1 MKHFRRTRIIAL
13 FLAVVMLLA
22 LLLPSV
28 AAQTGTLEVNT
39 AVRHKVCTALSAQ
52 AEAYYSGDYGYDIL
66 SSLAGVYAP
75 DDSWQATQNN
85 PLYSALQKLMT
96 DTHTNQNVA
105 YSGYSSNAL
114 ATYWASTDAAAGT
127 ESYLYFY
134 TDIDSADGA
143 YTMNREHV
151 WPKSKASYYQRGGG
165 ADLHHLRPSIAGVNS
180 AKSNSTFGN
189 QNGGGS
195 AYKVNGEAVIWTG
208 GGKLEVR
215 DNVKGD
221 VARILLYVY
230 CRWGQPNLYSDVD
243 SSKLPPL
250 DSDDSSNSGARAI
263 DSFDTLL
270 EWMELDPVDDWEMM
284 RNDQAENV
292 QGNRNV
298 FIDYPE
304 YAWLMFGMDPPAD
317 FETPSGMAILNAHN
331 WDEGDLLTEP
341 TCTENGTMRF
351 TCLDCGMTRDRQIP
365 ALGHEKGAATEQ
377 QPAACTEDG
386 FINYICS
393 RCGETLAEVQPAT
406 GHSFEGGVCSVCGHT
421 VAVFQLTN
429 TLADGDLVIVYNP
442 SADAA
447 MSSEIRNRD
456 YRGYETVQPV
466 NGCIYTESNAVVW
479 TVSKEADGFVL
490 TANDGT
496 VLATDAANSVPAGG
510 RFRVW
515 QLSPAATEGCVYLLN
530 NGDKYLEWNTKY
542 ADFASYYYTEEY
554 ESGLAM
560 QIYTQLVCKHTDT
573 ELRSKDATCTE
584 SGYSDASFCVRCG
597 AKLSD
602 GTVIPPLGHDYADTV
617 TAPTCES
624 KGYTVHICSRCGD
637 EYADALTPVLGHDLG
652 SWVTVQ
658 QASCTQ
664 AGLRERKCSRCDY
677 AETELLP
684 ASCCFSADY
693 TDTPDTENWAHAG
706 IDFCIG
712 RDIMG
717 STKTETL
724 TFEPGSTTTRAMIV
738 SILYRLSGSPAVE
751 YKPVFSDIADGKW
764 YTDAV
769 LWAHQAGVVV
779 GYQDGTFGPNDLV
792 TREQIA
798 VILKGYTENVLGRP
812 AEERA
817 ALTAFADADKLTWSN
832 DAVQWAVAIGLISGK
847 DGARL
852 DPQGDATRAEVAAI
866 LMRYCTAYTE

>member
-1 MKHFRRTRIIAL
+1 MKHFRLNRIIAM
-13 FLAVVMLLA
+13 FLATVLLLA

-39 AVRHKVCTALSAQ
+39 AKRHSVCTVLSEQ

-105 YSGYSSNAL
+105 YSGYGSNAL

-127 ESYLYFY
+127 DSYLYFY
-134 TDIDSADGA
+134 TDIDSADGR

-180 AKSNSTFGN
+180 AKSNSMFGN
-189 QNGGGS
+189 QNGGGK
-195 AYKVNGEAVIWTG
+195 AYTVDGEAVIWTG

-230 CRWGQPNLYSDVD
+230 CRWGQPNLYSDVA

-250 DSDDSSNSGARAI
+250 DSDDSANSGVRAI
-263 DSFDTLL
+263 ESFDTLL
-270 EWMELDPVDDWEMM
+270 EWMALDPVDDWEMA

-317 FETPSGMAILNAHN
+317 LETPSGMAILNAHN
-331 WDEGDLLTEP
+331 WDDGVLVSEA
-341 TCTENGTMRF
+341 TCTENGLMHF
-351 TCLDCGMTRDRQIP
+351 TCLDCGLTRDRQIP
-365 ALGHEKGAATEQ
+365 ALGHEKGAVAEQ
-377 QPAACTEDG
+377 QSATCTEDG
-386 FINYICS
+386 FIRYNCS
-393 RCGETLAEVQPAT
+393 RCGEALTELLPAT
-406 GHSFEGGVCSVCGHT
+406 GHSFESGVCTVCGHT
-421 VAVFQLTN
+421 VTTYQLTN
-429 TLADGDLVIVYNP
+429 TLSDGDLVIVYNP
-442 SADAA
+442 SANAA
-447 MSSEIRNRD
+447 MSSEIRNKD
-456 YRGYETVQPV
+456 YRGYETVQPED
-466 NGCIYTESNAVVW
+466 GILYTESSAVVW

-490 TANDGT
+490 TADDGT
-496 VLATDAANSVPAGG
+496 VLATNTANSVPAGG
-510 RFRVW
+510 QFRVW
-515 QLSPAATEGCVYLLN
+515 QLSPAATAGCVYLSN

-542 ADFASYYYTEEY
+542 SDFASYNYTEEY

-560 QIYTQLVCKHTDT
+560 QIYTQVVCKHTNI
-573 ELRSKDATCTE
+573 EPCSKEPTCTE
-584 SGYSDASFCVRCG
+584 SGYSDALFCQDCG
-597 AKLSD
+597 AKLTD
-602 GTVIPPLGHDYADTV
+602 GTVLPALGHNYTDTV
-617 TAPTCES
+617 TLPTCEA
-624 KGYTVHICSRCGD
+624 GGFTAHLCSRCGD
-637 EYADALTPVLGHDLG
+637 GYTDTETPALGHDLG
-652 SWVTVQ
+652 AWQTVNA
-658 QASCTQ
+658 ASCTED
-664 AGLRERKCSRCDY
+664 GLRFRECSRCDY
-677 AETELLP
+677 AEAEILP
-684 ASCCFSADY
+684 AYCCFSADY

-712 RDIMG
+712 RGIMG
-717 STKTETL
+717 STTAETL
-724 TFEPGSTTTRAMIV
+724 TFEPGNTTTRAMIV

-751 YKPVFSDIADGKW
+751 YTPVFSDIADGKW
-764 YTDAV
+764 YTNAV
-769 LWAHQAGVVV
+769 LWAYQTGVVV

-792 TREQIA
+792 TREQMA
-798 VILKGYTENVLGRP
+798 VILKGYTQNVVGSP

-817 ALTAFADADKLTWSN
+817 DLSEFADADKITWSK
-832 DAVQWAVAIGLISGK
+832 DAMQWAVAVGMISGK
-847 DGARL
+847 DGSRL
-852 DPQGDATRAEVAAI
+852 DPQGDATRAEVASI